1 MAVIFAVVGGG
12 AVLGIA
18 TADSGSYSDHSD
30 YSNYDNYSD
39 YSDAVERERRRRE
52 ARKQE
57 IRQEAENVNQYKI
70 MQVNNYLQDQ
80 ELIEEDGETVSL
92 SAVEKDGTKQIK
104 KEEKAQLKKGNSG
117 IKKEIKEID
126 SVIQAID
133 QILKEKDS

>member
-39 YSDAVERERRRRE
+39 YSDAAERERRRRE

-80 ELIEEDGETVSL
+80 ELIEEDGET
-92 SAVEKDGTKQIK
+92 GF
-104 KEEKAQLKKGNSG
+104 
-117 IKKEIKEID
+117 
-126 SVIQAID
+126 SVCGRERRDEAN
-133 QILKEKDS
+133 